1 MEHDAT
7 LEAIRLFVAL
17 VTVAALVALVVR
29 RVAIPY
35 TVALV
40 VLGLVAAAVLPASDF
55 TVTPE
60 LVLLVLLPGL
70 VFEAALNMDANALR
84 RTFGGIALLAVPGVL
99 LTVGV
104 VAVILNVATG
114 LDLGLGFVVGAM
126 VAATDPVAV
135 IATFRAVGA
144 PSRLATFVE
153 GESLFNDGAA
163 LVVFA
168 IAVRAMSSDV
178 TAADLAI
185 TIGLTVVVS
194 AVIGGIV
201 GFVASRIIAT
211 VDDHLIELTLSLA
224 AAYGTYI
231 LADELHESG
240 VIATVVAGVVI
251 GTYGRATGM
260 SGKTQEA
267 LDTVWEFVAFLLTAL
282 VFLLVGLSIGI
293 GQLVDALPAILWGVA
308 AIMVGRALVVYGLLG
323 GVSRVTR
330 LGGHGRSVPLGWL
343 HVMFWSG
350 LRGAVAVAMALS
362 LPADFPQR
370 VLLQEITFGV
380 VLFTLFVQGT
390 TVEAVVRRIGPK
402 PVD

>member
-144 PSRLATFVE
+144 PSRLATALA

-168 IAVRAMSSDV
+168 IAVRAMSS
-178 TAADLAI
+178 
-185 TIGLTVVVS
+185 
-194 AVIGGIV
+194 
-201 GFVASRIIAT
+201 
-211 VDDHLIELTLSLA
+211 
-224 AAYGTYI
+224 
-231 LADELHESG
+231 SG
-240 VIATVVAGVVI
+240 QT
-251 GTYGRATGM
+251 
-260 SGKTQEA
+260 
-267 LDTVWEFVAFLLTAL
+267 
-282 VFLLVGLSIGI
+282 
-293 GQLVDALPAILWGVA
+293 
-308 AIMVGRALVVYGLLG
+308 
-323 GVSRVTR
+323 TR
-330 LGGHGRSVPLGWL
+330 CP
-343 HVMFWSG
+343 
-350 LRGAVAVAMALS
+350 
-362 LPADFPQR
+362 
-370 VLLQEITFGV
+370 T
-380 VLFTLFVQGT
+380 
-390 TVEAVVRRIGPK
+390 
-402 PVD
+402 